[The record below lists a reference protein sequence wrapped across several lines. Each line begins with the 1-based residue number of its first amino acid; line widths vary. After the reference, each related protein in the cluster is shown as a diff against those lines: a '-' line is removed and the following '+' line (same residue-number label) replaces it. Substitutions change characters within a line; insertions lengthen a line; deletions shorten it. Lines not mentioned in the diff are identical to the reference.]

1 MSTAHNQKQT
11 PFGTIGVWWRNWRQC
26 RAAVREVDG
35 LGGPELARVAQDVGL
50 NVPQLRTL
58 AGKWPDAAEL
68 LSQRLA
74 ALRLDE
80 RTIVET
86 DPGVLRDLQRVCT
99 MCPDQQ
105 RCGRDIEANPSDPEW
120 RKYCPNAETLDAV
133 ELERAMRRL
142 DHGRCT

>member
-1 MSTAHNQKQT
+1 MSTADNQTQT

-35 LGGPELARVAQDVGL
+35 LGGPELARVARDVGL

-86 DPGVLRDLQRVCT
+86 DPGVLRDMQRVCT

-105 RCGRDIEANPSDPEW
+105 LCGHDMDSDPSDPKW
-120 RKYCPNAETLDAV
+120 RKYCPNVETLDAI
-133 ELERAMRRL
+133 EA
-142 DHGRCT
+142 